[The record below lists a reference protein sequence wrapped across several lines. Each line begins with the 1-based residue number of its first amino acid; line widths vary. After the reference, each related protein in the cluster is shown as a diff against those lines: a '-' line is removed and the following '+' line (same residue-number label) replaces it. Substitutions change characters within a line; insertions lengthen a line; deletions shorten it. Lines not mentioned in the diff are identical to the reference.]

1 MRVVGEEDSK
11 DPAAEMGDASFVLL
25 CYNVTEGDGS
35 TVATTVKVRSKH
47 SVTIPEEVR
56 RQVDLKIGDR
66 VEVAADEGR
75 IIIRPVIEIPR
86 EQAWYW
92 TKAWQV
98 KERQA
103 DEDIAAGR
111 IFGPLESGK
120 ALIRSLKRR
129 R

>member
-1 MRVVGEEDSK
+1 
-11 DPAAEMGDASFVLL
+11 MGS
-25 CYNVTEGDGS
+25 
-35 TVATTVKVRSKH
+35 TVKVRSKH
-47 SVTIPEEVR
+47 SVTIPEDVR
-56 RQVDLKIGDR
+56 RQVRVKIGDR
-66 VEVAADEGR
+66 VEVTAEDGR

-86 EQAWYW
+86 EQAWHW
-92 TKAWQV
+92 TREWQT

-111 IFGPLESGK
+111 LSGPFRSGK

>member
-1 MRVVGEEDSK
+1 M
-11 DPAAEMGDASFVLL
+11 
-25 CYNVTEGDGS
+25 
-35 TVATTVKVRSKH
+35 ATTVKVRSKH

-66 VEVAADEGR
+66 VEVTADDGR

-92 TKAWQV
+92 MEGWQV

-111 IFGPLESGK
+111 ISGPFKSGK